1 MGQAELRPH
10 RRIIHRFG
18 FQSIFMLTNS
28 SVSVIFDLVFF
39 IIPVGSE
46 EGVRRLPYV
55 TIALIAINS
64 IIWII
69 TALIVGGQMS
79 ELNQMNERM
88 LEIEVYYTYQLIE
101 TDPGL
106 LNEFDYDKIRVRI
119 LEGEII
125 PVGTE
130 DYRQWRRLYE
140 NFTKKNE
147 QMLFNKFGFT
157 PARFDLFRLFSSMF
171 LHGNFFHLLFN
182 MLFLWLVGCN
192 IEDDWSWKVFLGLY
206 LIGGMVAGIF
216 HWLAFSKS
224 MVPLIGA
231 SGAIAAIMGAFMI
244 RHFKTKIRFAYF
256 FLLFI
261 KPYYG
266 VFSVYAG
273 IALPIWFLQQ
283 ILGAS
288 WGMESGTAY
297 WAHIG
302 GFVFGVA
309 MGASFKFFGIEKKY
323 IEPMVEDSF
332 EKLKMS
338 PKMKEA
344 SRLLDLEN
352 VTDAVPLLQQVVGEE
367 QFNYDA
373 PLILARLYY
382 ESGNDEDA
390 RSMYEKAMDIALRI
404 ANSDLVFSLHDEV
417 EMKNYLK
424 FFSEKTLYRL
434 ANFYEQS
441 GDYEEAVKLYGL
453 HIQIHQTSPVRPKAI
468 HKVYLL
474 FRNNLKD
481 EVMARNALAYLH
493 REYPEWLQA

>member
-1 MGQAELRPH
+1 M
-10 RRIIHRFG
+10 
-18 FQSIFMLTNS
+18 
-28 SVSVIFDLVFF
+28 FF
-39 IIPVGSE
+39 IIPIGSE

-55 TIALIAINS
+55 TIGLIAINS
-64 IIWII
+64 VIWII
-69 TALIVGGQMS
+69 TALIVGGQIS
-79 ELNQMNERM
+79 ELNQINERL
-88 LEIEVYYTYQLIE
+88 LEIEVHYTYQLIE
-101 TDPGL
+101 TDPAL
-106 LNEFDYDKIRVRI
+106 LNEFDYEAIRQRI
-119 LEGEII
+119 LDGEII

-140 NFTKKNE
+140 NFTEKSG
-147 QMLFNKFGFT
+147 QMLYNKFGFT
-157 PARFDLFRLFSSMF
+157 PARFDFFKLFSSMF

-206 LIGGMVAGIF
+206 LIGGLVAGIF
-216 HWLAFSKS
+216 HGLAFPKS
-224 MVPLIGA
+224 TIPLIGA

-256 FLLFI
+256 FLFFI
-261 KPYYG
+261 RPYFG
-266 VFSVYAG
+266 VFSIYAG

-302 GFVFGVA
+302 GFVFGAVL
-309 MGASFKFFGIEKKY
+309 GVSLKFFGIEKKY

-344 SRLLDLEN
+344 SRLLDIEN
-352 VTDAVPLLQQVVGEE
+352 MTDAVPLLQQVVEE
-367 QFNYDA
+367 ESLNYDA

-382 ESGNDEDA
+382 ESGNDD
-390 RSMYEKAMDIALRI
+390 RSRPMYEKAMDIALRTGN
-404 ANSDLVFSLHDEV
+404 ADLIFSLHDEL
-417 EMKNYLK
+417 EMKQYLK

-434 ANFYEQS
+434 ANFYERA
-441 GDYEEAVKLYGL
+441 GKYEDAVRLYGL

-468 HKVYLL
+468 HKVHML
-474 FRNNLKD
+474 FRNQLKD
-481 EVMARNALAYLH
+481 EVMAKNALAYLDK
-493 REYPEWLQA
+493 EYPQWLQV

>member
-1 MGQAELRPH
+1 M
-10 RRIIHRFG
+10 
-18 FQSIFMLTNS
+18 
-28 SVSVIFDLVFF
+28 FF

-64 IIWII
+64 LIWVI
-69 TALIVGGQMS
+69 TAFVVGGQMA
-79 ELNQMNERM
+79 ELNQINERM
-88 LEIEVYYTYQLIE
+88 LAIEVHYTYQLIE
-101 TDPGL
+101 TDPAL
-106 LNEFDYDKIRVRI
+106 LNEFDYDKIRTRI
-119 LEGEII
+119 LDGEII

-130 DYRQWRRLYE
+130 DYRQWRRLYD
-140 NFTKKNE
+140 NFTKKSS
-147 QMLFNKFGFT
+147 QMVFNKFGFT
-157 PARFDLFRLFSSMF
+157 PARFDFLKLFSSMF
-171 LHGNFFHLLFN
+171 LHGGFFHLLFN

-206 LIGGMVAGIF
+206 LVGGLVAGIF
-216 HWLAFSKS
+216 HGLAFPKS
-224 MVPLIGA
+224 TVPLIGA

-266 VFSVYAG
+266 TFSVYAG

-302 GFVFGVA
+302 GFVFGA
-309 MGASFKFFGIEKKY
+309 GMGASFKYFGIERKY

-344 SRLLDLEN
+344 SRLLDIEN
-352 VTDAVPLLQQVVGEE
+352 VTDAVPLLQQVISEE
-367 QFNYDA
+367 HLNHDA

-382 ESGNDEDA
+382 ESGNDEGA
-390 RSMYEKAMDIALRI
+390 RSMYEKAMDIALRTD
-404 ANSDLVFSLHDEV
+404 NDDLIFSLRDEIDA
-417 EMKNYLK
+417 KHYSK
-424 FFSEKTLYRL
+424 FFTEKTLYRL
-434 ANFYEQS
+434 ANFYERS
-441 GDYEEAVKLYGL
+441 GKYEEAVKLYGL

-468 HKVYLL
+468 HKVHLL
-474 FRNNLKD
+474 FRNYLKD
-481 EVMARNALAYLH
+481 EAMARNALAYLH
-493 REYPEWLQA
+493 REYPRWLQV